1 MTSIK
6 IAKYILIDE
15 SSIKRLKPVFLKV
28 SLGLSSVLLILSTNN
43 INNFDSSS
51 FKNHSHRVLYPSNG
65 QKKQIE
71 IAGRRF
77 AGGDINTNGRTC
89 SQCRKFK
96 SWTDFSIKPKGLN
109 GKDSRCRSCVV
120 KNRKDQRK
128 EKQKAKRRQRQLN
141 EEPVLSSV
149 VLGNL
154 DQETITA
161 FGQVLAQG
169 ICDLLE
175 KGDLK

>member
-1 MTSIK
+1 LSQDNTNQSN
-6 IAKYILIDE
+6 
-15 SSIKRLKPVFLKV
+15 RLDHQSQSP
-28 SLGLSSVLLILSTNN
+28 
-43 INNFDSSS
+43 
-51 FKNHSHRVLYPSNG
+51 
-65 QKKQIE
+65 
-71 IAGRRF
+71 GRRF
-77 AGGDINTNGRTC
+77 AGGDINTDGRTC

-96 SWTDFSIKPKGLN
+96 AWSEFSIKPKGLN

-161 FGQVLAQG
+161 FGQILAQG